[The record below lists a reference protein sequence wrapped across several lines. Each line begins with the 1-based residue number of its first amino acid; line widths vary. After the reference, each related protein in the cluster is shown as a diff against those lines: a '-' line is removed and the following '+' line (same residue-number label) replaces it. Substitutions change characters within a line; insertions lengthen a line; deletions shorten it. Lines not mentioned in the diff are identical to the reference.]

1 MRVLTWSA
9 FPGCGYVLKENGSH
23 VGAMDVGLHR
33 CNISGCRCGRN
44 VSTKG
49 DSIGVGTGSGKR
61 SARYSSPKEIM
72 SRLNRFSRCNIKLAR
87 KELELPQGQVLG
99 SVRVCDLEQVLVQ

>member
-9 FPGCGYVLKENGSH
+9 FPGCGYVLKESGRH

-44 VSTKG
+44 VSTKE
-49 DSIGVGTGSGKR
+49 D
-61 SARYSSPKEIM
+61 
-72 SRLNRFSRCNIKLAR
+72 
-87 KELELPQGQVLG
+87 
-99 SVRVCDLEQVLVQ
+99 